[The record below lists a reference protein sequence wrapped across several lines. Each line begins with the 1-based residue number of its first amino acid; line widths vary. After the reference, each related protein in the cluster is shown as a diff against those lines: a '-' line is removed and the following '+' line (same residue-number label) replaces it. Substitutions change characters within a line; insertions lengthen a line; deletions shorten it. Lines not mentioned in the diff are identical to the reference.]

1 MKKDSKPKLDDINKG
16 YKGKKELLDIN
27 ASIVATSVLLFD
39 TMKLDKFL
47 EWTLKITLKTQ
58 LPQSFRDYKV
68 KLSLNEEPYKMKI
81 EDLEKRVTDIESENQ
96 LFEGNKKQQI
106 KDIKE
111 EIKEIEAELK
121 QDLENTPE
129 IEFNG
134 IIQKLEYK
142 NGDTVVTLWIPAD
155 TANEINKVRGILKTY
170 KVDLIRE

>member
-1 MKKDSKPKLDDINKG
+1 MPKKNE
-16 YKGKKELLDIN
+16 KKELLDLDS
-27 ASIVATSVLLFD
+27 SIVATSIFLFD

-81 EDLEKRVTDIESENQ
+81 EDLEKRMTDIESENQ

-111 EIKEIEAELK
+111 EIKEIE
-121 QDLENTPE
+121 QDLKNDLEMTPV
-129 IEFNG
+129 IEFDG

-142 NGDTVVTLWIPAD
+142 NGDTVITLWIPAD
-155 TANEINKVRGILKTY
+155 VSSEINKVRGILKTY
-170 KVDLIRE
+170 KIDLIRE

>member
-1 MKKDSKPKLDDINKG
+1 MKKDSKP
-16 YKGKKELLDIN
+16 KKELLDIN
-27 ASIVATSVLLFD
+27 ASIVATSVFLFD

-81 EDLEKRVTDIESENQ
+81 EDLERRVTDIESENQ

-155 TANEINKVRGILKTY
+155 TANEINKVRTILKTY

>member
-1 MKKDSKPKLDDINKG
+1 MKKDSKP
-16 YKGKKELLDIN
+16 KKELLDIN
-27 ASIVATSVLLFD
+27 ASIVATSVFLFD

-47 EWTLKITLKTQ
+47 EWTLKVTLKTQ
-58 LPQSFRDYKV
+58 LPQSFRDYTV

-81 EDLEKRVTDIESENQ
+81 EDLEKRMTDIESENQ

-142 NGDTVVTLWIPAD
+142 NGDTIVTLWIPAD

-170 KVDLIRE
+170 KIDLIRE